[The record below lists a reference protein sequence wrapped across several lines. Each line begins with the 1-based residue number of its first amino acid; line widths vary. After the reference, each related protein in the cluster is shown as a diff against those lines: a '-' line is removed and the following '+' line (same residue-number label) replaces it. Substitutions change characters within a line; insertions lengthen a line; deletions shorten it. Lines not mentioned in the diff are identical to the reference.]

1 MKSTHN
7 TILAYSKSALTT
19 IAMVTG
25 TALIMAACS
34 TTPAPPPQTFTQDKV
49 VQSIRVP
56 AGNMVAYETTA
67 VGSLN
72 YECRANTPTAG
83 TMGWVLVAPSA
94 KLYDRTGKEVGT
106 YSGPPAKWTL
116 ADGSSVTG
124 TQVAVSPVVGG
135 IHIPLQLSTGAS
147 ASAPGSLQNVTYIQ
161 RLNTKN
167 GQDFVS
173 ACTQA
178 ELGQRVTR
186 PYQAEY
192 IFWKAA

>member
-7 TILAYSKSALTT
+7 TALAYGKSALTT

-49 VQSIRVP
+49 VEDIRVP
-56 AGNMVAYETTA
+56 PGNVVAYETTA
-67 VGSLN
+67 VGSLD
-72 YECRANTPTAG
+72 YECRATAG

-94 KLYDRTGKEVGT
+94 KLYSREGREVGA
-106 YSGPPAKWTL
+106 YSGPPARWTL
-116 ADGSSVTG
+116 NDGSSVTG

-147 ASAPGSLQNVTYIQ
+147 ASAPGALQNVTYIQ

-167 GQDFVS
+167 GQDFVN
-173 ACTQA
+173 ACTQP
-178 ELGQRVTR
+178 ELGQHVTR
-186 PYQAEY
+186 PYQANY

>member
-7 TILAYSKSALTT
+7 TMLACGKSALTT

-49 VQSIRVP
+49 VQAVQVP
-56 AGNMVAYETTA
+56 SGNVVAYETTA
-67 VGSLN
+67 VGSLD
-72 YECRANTPTAG
+72 YECRSTAG
-83 TMGWVLVAPSA
+83 SMSWVLVAPSA
-94 KLYDRTGKEVGT
+94 RLYSREGREVGS
-106 YSGPPAKWTL
+106 YSGPPAKWTMN
-116 ADGSSVTG
+116 DGSSVTG

-167 GQDFVS
+167 GQDFVN
-173 ACTQA
+173 ACTQS
-178 ELGQRVTR
+178 EIGNHVTR
-186 PYQAEY
+186 PYQANY